1 VTFAPH
7 RYLRSAVCLA
17 CATLLVACT
26 TTFSPNKIDYKTNA
40 EVKSVGLE
48 VPPDLTQLT
57 RDSRY
62 ALPGNGTVSAS
73 TLANGSPQTGL
84 RQPAVAPDRV
94 ADIQMERL
102 GNQRWL
108 RVQRPSEQIWDK
120 VKSFW
125 TENGFVLIQDNPQLG
140 LMETEWA
147 ENRAKIPQD
156 FIRRTLGKVLDG
168 LYSSGERDKFRIRV
182 ERVDNTTTEIFV
194 THRGMEEVYTNVE
207 RTQARW
213 QPRNSDSALEIEMLR
228 RLMLQLGTNEKMADQ
243 AVAAV
248 ASAPANSSIGWTQGQ
263 TVLQFPDRFDVAW
276 RRTSLALDRAGFTV
290 EDRDRKAGLF
300 YVRYV
305 DRPAD
310 GQEPGFF
317 ARLFSSTSV
326 QPPVR
331 MRIAVQEDGANR
343 SSITIQNESGQT
355 DSGAIAQKIA
365 RLIYDELK

>member
-1 VTFAPH
+1 
-7 RYLRSAVCLA
+7 
-17 CATLLVACT
+17 
-26 TTFSPNKIDYKTNA
+26 
-40 EVKSVGLE
+40 
-48 VPPDLTQLT
+48 LT
-57 RDSRY
+57 
-62 ALPGNGTVSAS
+62 NGTS
-73 TLANGSPQTGL
+73 QTGL

-94 ADIQMERL
+94 ADIQIERL

-156 FIRRTLGKVLDG
+156 FIRRTIGKLFDG
-168 LYSSGERDKFRIRV
+168 LYSSGERDKFRIRLD
-182 ERVDNTTTEIFV
+182 RIDDQTTEIFV
-194 THRGMEEVYTNVE
+194 THKGMQEVYTNNDK
-207 RTQARW
+207 TQTRW
-213 QPRNSDSALEIEMLR
+213 QPRGSDSALEIEMLR
-228 RLMLQLGTNEKMADQ
+228 RLMLQLGTNEKVADQ
-243 AVAAV
+243 AVAAL
-248 ASAPANSSIGWTQGQ
+248 ASAPANNAIGWSQGQ

-300 YVRYV
+300 YIRYV

-317 ARLFSSTSV
+317 AKLFSSNPTL
-326 QPPVR
+326 PPVR
-331 MRIAVQEDGANR
+331 MRIADKT
-343 SSITIQNESGQT
+343 SITKILPSPILPVRAAFET
-355 DSGAIAQKIA
+355 DSTISSAFSSSTTISSLSLGT
-365 RLIYDELK
+365 